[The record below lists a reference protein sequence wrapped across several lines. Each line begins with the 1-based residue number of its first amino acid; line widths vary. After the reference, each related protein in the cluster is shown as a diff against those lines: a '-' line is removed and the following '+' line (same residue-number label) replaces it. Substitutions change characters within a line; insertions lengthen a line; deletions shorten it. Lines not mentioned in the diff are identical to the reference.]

1 MKAHAKKPVQCVK
14 HGCCTEI
21 LICGCNF
28 IYVLCLAAQTAA
40 RKNTIKASSA
50 DTAASWSLN
59 PSEGQPWNP
68 MCAQIHTYNAS
79 RVCTPSTLGTYIC
92 IRAHML
98 KPVAAILPNRPRGR
112 HWFTHSSASGSH
124 TSSSSSPS
132 SSSSSSGSDFSSSAS
147 LVPLAVFLL
156 AFAFALFALA
166 EALALALA
174 F

>member
-79 RVCTPSTLGTYIC
+79 RVCTPTLGTYIC
-92 IRAHML
+92 TYIYVYMYTCTYAQ
-98 KPVAAILPNRPRGR
+98 
-112 HWFTHSSASGSH
+112 
-124 TSSSSSPS
+124 TSIYVYIYTYYPYYPYYPYHFYYPHHFLISR
-132 SSSSSSGSDFSSSAS
+132 
-147 LVPLAVFLL
+147 VPWRS
-156 AFAFALFALA
+156 
-166 EALALALA
+166 
-174 F
+174 